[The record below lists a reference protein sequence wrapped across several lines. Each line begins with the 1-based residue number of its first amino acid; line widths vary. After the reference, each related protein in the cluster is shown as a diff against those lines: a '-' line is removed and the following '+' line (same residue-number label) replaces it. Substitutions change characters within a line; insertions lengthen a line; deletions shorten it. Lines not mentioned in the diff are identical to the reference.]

1 MIIDTSQTSDKIIQD
16 LMKWETQLMK
26 QRKYINEK
34 IDEIERIIKE
44 NQDR

>member
-1 MIIDTSQTSDKIIQD
+1 MIIDTSQTSDKVIQD
-16 LMKWETQLMK
+16 LKKWEAQLMK